1 MSSSRVSK
9 PKRVALR
16 KKPRKPEIISD
27 NTRLERHPDV
37 IVDFEYE
44 NGLVFIIIE
53 NIGNEPAYDTR
64 IRFSKKFWGMQKT
77 KEISSLA
84 IFKLI
89 RFLSP
94 GKKLKILVDS
104 FQFYIAYK
112 QPMNIDVRIS
122 FRNKAKQTFQNS
134 IQHDISIYKDVADVM
149 TPKFD

>member
-9 PKRVALR
+9 PKRVVLG
-16 KKPRKPEIISD
+16 KKPRKPEIITD
-27 NTRLERHPDV
+27 NTRLEKYPDV
-37 IVDFEYE
+37 IVYFEYE
-44 NGLVFIIIE
+44 NGLVFVIIE

-77 KEISSLA
+77 KEISSLS

-104 FQFYIAYK
+104 FQFYVAYK

-134 IQHDISIYKDVADVM
+134 IQHDLSIYKDVVEVM
-149 TPKFD
+149 TPRPD